1 MTEPPVSLY
10 SVALRTARWAEMVA
24 WYRQALGLRVL
35 VRVVDE
41 GYALIAAG
49 TTRLALLARAE
60 TSPASPRWSL
70 GFEVDDIDAARRRL
84 EGAGTTAPAA
94 IAHAEGFRE
103 LVVND
108 PDGNRIRLF
117 EWPRHRGG

>member
-10 SVALRTARWAEMVA
+10 SVELRTARWDEMVA

-49 TTRLALLARAE
+49 TARLALLSRGEAA
-60 TSPASPRWSL
+60 PASPRWSL
-70 GFEVDDIDAARRRL
+70 GFEVDDLEAARRRL
-84 EGAGTTAPAA
+84 AGAGTAAPAP

-103 LVVND
+103 LVVED

-117 EWPRHRGG
+117 EWPRH